1 MIGVSILSIPL
12 PRHGSGASSGHFY
25 CSQILIGDHQA
36 NAADGAKAPRN
47 AEALHSK
54 SVDVAFEA
62 EEV

>member
-12 PRHGSGASSGHFY
+12 PRHGSGHFY